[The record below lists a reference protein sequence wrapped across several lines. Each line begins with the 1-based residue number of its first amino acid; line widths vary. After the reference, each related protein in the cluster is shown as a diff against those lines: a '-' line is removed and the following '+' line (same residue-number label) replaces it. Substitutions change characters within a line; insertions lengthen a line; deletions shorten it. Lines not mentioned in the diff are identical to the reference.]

1 MKRIVCFG
9 DSNTWGYTP
18 GTGLRLEEDKRW
30 TGILQKELGEGYR
43 VVEEGLNGRN
53 TVFEE
58 AGFLCG
64 IRDVVS
70 CLMTNKPIDLV
81 VLMLGT
87 NDLRFTDA
95 NGAVNG
101 VRRIVEEMQRAV
113 REEWSSSPVF
123 TSDPMRILLVSPIH
137 AHPVLNTREPGDYHI
152 GYPEKSL
159 QFAPLYRALAQEAGC
174 GFVDAALYAQPSEID
189 GMHIRPEDHPAL
201 AKAIAQGV
209 REMLE
214 K

>member
-1 MKRIVCFG
+1 MKRILCFG

-18 GTGLRLEEDKRW
+18 GTSRRLSENERW
-30 TGILQKELGEGYR
+30 TCLVQKELGEGYT

-70 CLMTNKPIDLV
+70 CLMTNKPIDAV

-95 NGAVNG
+95 AGAVNG
-101 VRRIVEEMQRAV
+101 VRRIIEEMHRAV
-113 REEWSSSPVF
+113 TEEWTSSPVF

-137 AHPVLNTREPGDYHI
+137 AHPILNTREPGDYHI
-152 GYPEKSL
+152 GYPEKTL
-159 QFAPLYRALAQEAGC
+159 QFAKLYRELANEKGC
-174 GFVDAALYAQPSEID
+174 AFLDAALYAQPSEID
-189 GMHIRPEDHPAL
+189 GLHMRPEDHPVF
-201 AKAIAQGV
+201 AKAVAQAV
-209 REMLE
+209 REMLG
-214 K
+214 